1 MSMTIA
7 SVSTGGGSL
16 ADVATGLAAH
26 LIAAAA
32 GTAVGACCMRPVL
45 DRRAWA
51 VLIGVF
57 VSLAEV
63 IVPGFP
69 PDRQLLALLS
79 AARPAH
85 VAAALALIGAESVL
99 LGSGL
104 VAAAV
109 RFGQARN

>member
-1 MSMTIA
+1 
-7 SVSTGGGSL
+7 
-16 ADVATGLAAH
+16 
-26 LIAAAA
+26 
-32 GTAVGACCMRPVL
+32 MRPVL

-51 VLIGVF
+51 VLTGVF

-63 IVPGFP
+63 LVPGFP

-85 VAAALALIGAESVL
+85 VAVALALIGAESVL